1 MQCHNLPKHTNIP
14 FLQVTACLSPPVATS
29 ALLTHH
35 LCEPLHPDVAST
47 TDWLCVVGT
56 HGDLGN
62 TLKWEPPFPDM
73 KPTMKKYSKKTLN
86 DVVSLINAPRRTAT
100 FDVKSAWDALCET
113 AEPASVLKNP
123 RLLAA
128 RAEVNAEVE
137 RVTHTAPKFS
147 PDGKIAVFR
156 IKSQAQGILTSSPLS
171 TRADLANARTNSPP
185 RYRHTL
191 GRPPPKQSPR
201 NRPRGERRLYR
212 RQSALLL
219 SHTPVC
225 AESRPAG
232 EYHRKSESLRTTTGS
247 RNRR

>member
-1 MQCHNLPKHTNIP
+1 
-14 FLQVTACLSPPVATS
+14 
-29 ALLTHH
+29 
-35 LCEPLHPDVAST
+35 
-47 TDWLCVVGT
+47 
-56 HGDLGN
+56 
-62 TLKWEPPFPDM
+62 M

-156 IKSQAQGILTSSPLS
+156 IKSQAQGIS
-171 TRADLANARTNSPP
+171 ARI
-185 RYRHTL
+185 
-191 GRPPPKQSPR
+191 GR
-201 NRPRGERRLYR
+201 
-212 RQSALLL
+212 
-219 SHTPVC
+219 
-225 AESRPAG
+225 
-232 EYHRKSESLRTTTGS
+232 
-247 RNRR
+247 